1 VDKSFASSPAEDFA
15 GLSVPERAR
24 LCRVHARQA
33 RQLAALNNHTQRAYL
48 KIAEEWETLAAE
60 IEQAIRST
68 AAE

>member
-1 VDKSFASSPAEDFA
+1 VDKSFASPDEDFA

-60 IEQAIRST
+60 IEQTIRG
-68 AAE
+68 AAPE